1 MRYALKEYQEEAVR
15 DVVRLLRDA
24 KDDYRIRQRRSAFAL
39 SATTGAGKTVIASAV
54 IEALFQ
60 GSDDLDVE
68 PDPTAVVLWVTDD
81 PSLNE
86 QTRYRMIAAADR
98 LDVGQLITIGNGTGT
113 AVFDQEKLEPHRV
126 YFLNVQKFRTGST
139 WIRHT
144 NERTYTLWDTI
155 RNTIVDD
162 ALTLYLVLDEAHRG
176 MRSPARDENGDARS
190 TIVRRI
196 INGHDDVPPV
206 PVVWGI
212 SATIDRFNVAMREAN
227 AQGRLTYPPVNIDP
241 ARVQESGLLKDTIV
255 LDFPNEKGNFETTM
269 LAVAVKQAVEAARL
283 WQEYGS
289 AEQLPEPVRP
299 LLVVQV
305 PNTPS
310 DAQLKRYL
318 DVIFSTWPDLSL
330 DAAAHVFGEHN
341 DLTVGSYEIPYIQPQ
356 DVQDAGHVRVLL
368 AKDAVSTGWDCPRAE
383 VLFSLRPAQD
393 KTHITQLLGRMVRT
407 PLARRVQSDERLNAV
422 ACYLPHFNMKT
433 AVDVANRLTGK
444 TKPDDSDTESSIPGR
459 KVLIAPVDL
468 HWNGAVPPSVREF
481 LTTLPSEPKPNPQ
494 AKPLK
499 RLLMLAA
506 ALARDGLLDQP
517 NETAMEALYQVLDG
531 QLAQHRAV
539 VDEAADD
546 ILTADISRLTASM
559 VDQST
564 SGQSLQL
571 AADARAVDDAFRVA
585 SRALGAAVANG
596 YVRRIATGDVDA
608 DGEVDLVEATAQ
620 VAALLRQLSVLG
632 AVEDHAEALT
642 RQWLD
647 RFRVNILGLSEERQA
662 TYGLIRAQA
671 RTPELR
677 ETQLPDV
684 TQEETTG
691 PNGELYET
699 RPLHV
704 LADANGNYP
713 IGSFNDWER
722 EVIDIELAR
731 SQVVAWYRNPS
742 QATDHAI
749 RVPCKV
755 GDDWKSLQPDFIFVT
770 RREDGGLA
778 ASIVDPHSHHL
789 SDALAKLNGLADFA
803 EKYGDEYQR
812 IDSLGKN
819 DAGNTVLLDMK
830 DVAVRRAVR
839 DAGDAASLYETR
851 RARAYL

>member
-15 DVVRLLRDA
+15 DVVQLLRDA
-24 KDDYRIRQRRSAFAL
+24 KDDYRIRARRSAFAL

-68 PDPTAVVLWVTDD
+68 PDPAAVVLWVTDD

-86 QTRYRMIAAADR
+86 QTRHRMIVAADR

-113 AVFDQEKLEPHRV
+113 AAFDQEKLEPEHV
-126 YFLNVQKFRTGST
+126 YFLNVQKFRSGST
-139 WIRHT
+139 WIKRS

-155 RNTIVDD
+155 RNTIADD
-162 ALTLYLVLDEAHRG
+162 FRTLYLVLDEAHRG
-176 MRSPARDENGDARS
+176 MRAPARGENGDARS

-212 SATIDRFNVAMREAN
+212 SATIDRFNAAMREAN
-227 AQGRLTYPPVNIDP
+227 AEGRLAYPPVNIDP

-255 LDFPNEKGNFETTM
+255 LDFPSEKGNFETAM
-269 LAVAVKQAVEAARL
+269 LAVAVKQAVEADRL
-283 WQEYGS
+283 WRAYD
-289 AEQLPEPVRP
+289 AEEQHPEPVRP

-310 DAQLKRYL
+310 DAQLRRYL
-318 DVIFSTWPDLSL
+318 DVIFSAWPDLSH

-341 DLTVGSYEIPYIQPQ
+341 DLTVGGYEIPYIQPQ

-383 VLFSLRPAQD
+383 VLFSLRSAQD
-393 KTHITQLLGRMVRT
+393 RTHITQLLGRMVRT

-444 TKPDDSDTESSIPGR
+444 TKPDDSETESSVPGR

-468 HWNGAVPPSVREF
+468 RWNAAVPLGVKEF
-481 LTTLPSEPKPNPQ
+481 LSTLPSEPKPNPQ

-539 VDEAADD
+539 VDEVVDD

-564 SGQSLQL
+564 TGQNLRI
-571 AADARAVDDAFRVA
+571 AADARAVDDAFRLA

-596 YVRRIATGDVDA
+596 YVRRIATRGV
-608 DGEVDLVEATAQ
+608 DGEDDVDLVEAKAR
-620 VAALLRQLSVLG
+620 VAGLLRQPSVFG
-632 AVEDHAEALT
+632 AVEDQAEALT

-647 RFRVNILGLSEERQA
+647 GFRVRILGLSEERQS
-662 TYGLIRAQA
+662 TYGLIRSQA
-671 RTPELR
+671 RTPEQR
-677 ETQLPDV
+677 DTELPDV
-684 TQEETTG
+684 VQEETIG
-691 PNGELYET
+691 PDGEQYSI

-704 LADANGNYP
+704 LADEHGNYP
-713 IGSFNDWER
+713 VGSFNDWER
-722 EVIDIELAR
+722 EVIDTELSR
-731 SQVVAWYRNPS
+731 QQVVGWYRNPS
-742 QATDHAI
+742 SATDNAI
-749 RVPCKV
+749 RVSYRV
-755 GDDWKSLQPDFIFVT
+755 GDDWKSLQPDFVFVA
-770 RREDGGLA
+770 RDDEESFA

-789 SDALAKLNGLADFA
+789 SDALAKLKGLADFA
-803 EKYGDEYQR
+803 EKHGDAYQR

-819 DAGNTVLLDMK
+819 ATGNTMLLDMK
-830 DVAVRRAVR
+830 EPAVRRAVR
-839 DAGDAASLYETR
+839 EAADASSLYETR
-851 RARAYL
+851 HARAYL